1 MLTREQILAADDITT
16 EDVNVPQWG
25 GSVRVRGLTGV
36 DRDAWEAEMADVQ
49 PSGNGKAKGNVA
61 VTMKRD
67 NIRAKLVARCIVNE
81 AGTREFSDSDI
92 EALGN
97 KSAAALDRIF
107 GVAMRLSGI
116 GDNDVDKMAQ
126 EMVEGKGDGDSSS

>member
-1 MLTREQILAADDITT
+1 
-16 EDVNVPQWG
+16 
-25 GSVRVRGLTGV
+25 
-36 DRDAWEAEMADVQ
+36 
-49 PSGNGKAKGNVA
+49 
-61 VTMKRD
+61 MKRD

-92 EALGN
+92 TALGN
-97 KSAAALDRIF
+97 KSASALDLIF